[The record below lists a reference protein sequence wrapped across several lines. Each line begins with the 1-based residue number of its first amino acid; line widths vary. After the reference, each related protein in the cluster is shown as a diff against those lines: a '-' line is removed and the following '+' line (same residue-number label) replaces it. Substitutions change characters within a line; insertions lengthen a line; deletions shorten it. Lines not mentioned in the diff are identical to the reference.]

1 MMSVDYRGPWRS
13 RMYTARPIDGLNF
26 RVEEPMRM
34 PTKQFLTRILAPML
48 LATLL
53 LPIASHAGALEDALD
68 RKELRVGV
76 SLFAPWVMRDGSGE
90 LTGFEIEVARKLAAE
105 MSVKPVFKV
114 YPWADIMKALNAGEI
129 DVIIAGMAITPRRA
143 LQVEFSDAY
152 AESGV
157 ALLTNTALTK
167 DFDSLEEL
175 DASGNRIVA
184 VAKTLGADVAE
195 LVFDEAEL
203 LIVDNTQAAAD
214 AVTSDAA
221 HAYVV
226 SEIEASFLV
235 RKHPDVVDMPL
246 DKPMLTSVA
255 GMAVKRGEQG
265 LLNFL
270 DAWIAART
278 ADKWLS
284 TTHKYWFKTL
294 DWLGK
299 VKP

>member
-1 MMSVDYRGPWRS
+1 MP
-13 RMYTARPIDGLNF
+13 MYTPARQSLTWILT
-26 RVEEPMRM
+26 VLMVLTLSLPMIG
-34 PTKQFLTRILAPML
+34 Q
-48 LATLL
+48 
-53 LPIASHAGALEDALD
+53 AGVLEDVLD

-76 SLFAPWVMRDGSGE
+76 SLFAPWVMRDGAGE

-105 MSVKPVFKV
+105 MGVKPVFKV
-114 YPWADIMKALNAGEI
+114 YPWVEITNALSAGEI
-129 DVIIAGMAITPRRA
+129 DVIIAGMAITPGRA

-167 DFDSLEEL
+167 GFDSLEEL
-175 DASGNRIVA
+175 DAAGNRIVA

-203 LIVDNTQAAAD
+203 RIVDDTRAAAD
-214 AVTSDAA
+214 AVTSGEA

-226 SEIEASFLV
+226 SEIEATFLV
-235 RKHPDVVDMPL
+235 KKHPGIVDMPL

-270 DAWIAART
+270 DAWIAARS

-294 DWLGK
+294 DWLDK